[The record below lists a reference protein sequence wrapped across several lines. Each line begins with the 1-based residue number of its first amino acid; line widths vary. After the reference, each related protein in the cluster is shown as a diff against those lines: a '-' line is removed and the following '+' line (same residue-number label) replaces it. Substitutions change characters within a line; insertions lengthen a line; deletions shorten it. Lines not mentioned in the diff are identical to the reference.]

1 MTGYVY
7 CHYDGPA
14 QLSARAIKTLMQFN
28 KFFRTTTARE
38 YSQMGVQRQLTKV
51 KKKLYEGLPDGCYRF
66 VIRQSCDLGEIMV
79 FNGRRSSVNW
89 ARSVERGQLVFEN
102 LTPATFELLYPELAA
117 MVRRP

>member
-1 MTGYVY
+1 MSGYVY

-38 YSQMGVQRQLTKV
+38 YSQMGAQRQLTKV

-66 VIRQSCDLGEIMV
+66 VVRQSCDLSEIMV

-89 ARSVERGQLVFEN
+89 ARSMERKQLVFEN
-102 LTPATFELLYPELAA
+102 LTPATFETLYPKLAA
-117 MVRRP
+117 MVQRP